1 MENNALDNFL
11 QNNEDKLA
19 SNGKKIVKKNEVLKE
34 KDGLFERVDKKFIV
48 EDGRQLLKEQLH
60 ESN

>member
-1 MENNALDNFL
+1 
-11 QNNEDKLA
+11 LA